1 MSGIELQMT
10 WLDDRRFADH
20 ALNPS
25 PVWLWRADAQRILW
39 ANPTAAA
46 IFDADSSAALAKR
59 EFTATHP
66 GAAQIAR
73 LAGTLPAG
81 GAQRLERLRGFGAGI
96 GGTLVCMCSR
106 VQEVPRFQAMS
117 ARHMMTTRQGARE

>member
-46 IFDADSSAALAKR
+46 IFDAESPAALATQPPTQTPMRARTKPCR
-59 EFTATHP
+59 T
-66 GAAQIAR
+66 IAMQR
-73 LAGTLPAG
+73 RR
-81 GAQRLERLRGFGAGI
+81 AQR
-96 GGTLVCMCSR
+96 
-106 VQEVPRFQAMS
+106 
-117 ARHMMTTRQGARE
+117 